1 VKISNRGLI
10 EIMSHEGICLSPYLD
25 SVGVWTIGVGITAHD
40 GVNPKDMGD
49 ITLEQ
54 AIALF
59 KARIVPYANAV
70 DKLPHEFNQTQYE
83 ALVSFCYNVGPGNLA
98 KLCKNRSINAIGT
111 ALMLYTK
118 PPEITARRQKEQ
130 RLYQYGQYSNKDG
143 RVLVFPVVNNKPVY
157 KKGYYLDATK
167 FFDLNPPSTAP
178 DVPAPTVPVI
188 DLTKPAEPTSTHTV
202 TDPKASV
209 APKLP
214 LDFNEDGKVDL
225 HDLWEWLRKH

>member
-1 VKISNRGLI
+1 MKISNRGLI
-10 EIMSHEGICLSPYLD
+10 EIMSHEGVCLSPYLD

-40 GVNPKDMGD
+40 GVDPKTMGD

-59 KARIVPYANAV
+59 KARIVPYAKAV
-70 DKLPHEFNQTQYE
+70 DRLGLDLSQTQYD
-83 ALVSFCYNVGPGNLA
+83 ALCSFCYNVGPGNLQKLA
-98 KLCKNRSINAIGT
+98 KGRSVNAIGT

-130 RLYQYGQYSNKDG
+130 QLYQYGKYSNKDG
-143 RVLVFPVVNNKPVY
+143 RVLVFPVSENHKPIY

-167 FFDLNPPSTAP
+167 FFDTAVVEQP
-178 DVPAPTVPVI
+178 KPAPTPV
-188 DLTKPAEPTSTHTV
+188 TPTV
-202 TDPKASV
+202 VAD

-214 LDFNEDGKVDL
+214 LDLNDDGRVDL
-225 HDLWEWLRKH
+225 KDLWEWLRKH